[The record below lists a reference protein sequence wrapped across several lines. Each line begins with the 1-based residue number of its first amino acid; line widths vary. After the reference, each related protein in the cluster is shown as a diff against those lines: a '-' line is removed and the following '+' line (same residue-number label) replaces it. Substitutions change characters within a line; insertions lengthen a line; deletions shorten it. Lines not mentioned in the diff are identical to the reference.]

1 MSFIHKNKMQN
12 QVKLLHNIPGKDI
25 AGLYQIAT
33 LSVYNSFFEGFG
45 LPVIESMASGCPVI
59 TSNVSCMP
67 ETAGGAALLGTPNDI
82 NQLKNNIEILLSN
95 QKLRKEYIYKGI
107 ERAKM
112 FHPKEYAGRMIA
124 LYNELN
130 FKK

>member
-1 MSFIHKNKMQN
+1 
-12 QVKLLHNIPGKDI
+12 L
-25 AGLYQIAT
+25 AT

-67 ETAGGAALLGTPNDI
+67 ETAGGAGLLTPPNDTEH
-82 NQLKNNIEILLSN
+82 LKNQIEKLLSN
-95 QKLRKEYIYKGI
+95 TKLRNQTIEKGM
-107 ERAKM
+107 ERAKL
-112 FHPKEYAGRMIA
+112 FHPEQFAKRMIS

-130 FKK
+130 PEQ